1 MNNILKMDN
10 ISKTLT
16 QEEIAQIALK
26 DDFHIAPYRADGKTF
41 GTPTWIWVVMVEG
54 ELYVRAYNG
63 TGSRW
68 YKSAIDQGAGKI
80 EAAGLV
86 KSVRF
91 KPVSGKVNEKI
102 DEAYRRKYSGSPYL
116 SAMISERTKAATIQI
131 LPGVE

>member
-1 MNNILKMDN
+1 MDN

-91 KPVSGKVNEKI
+91 KPVSGKINEKI
-102 DEAYRRKYSGSPYL
+102 DEAYRRKYNGSPYL
-116 SAMISERTKAATIQI
+116 NAMISERTKAATIQI